1 MSAGL
6 SIDIGEQ
13 YDKIYRYC
21 YFRLHSRQTA
31 EDITQETFLRY
42 LEKYQG
48 NTAEQAL
55 RCLYTIARNLCVD
68 EYRRRSRERI
78 QETQRAAGDK
88 AVGVLMQEVVK
99 DDCSEQENPDEY
111 LLTSFAVRA
120 AVAAL
125 GQDERE
131 LLLLRYVNEV
141 PVSTIAQLMEL
152 SRFAVRRRLHAV
164 TKKFRENL
172 KKEGIE

>member
-6 SIDIGEQ
+6 FIDIGEQ

-21 YFRLHSRQTA
+21 YFRLRSRQTA

-48 NTAEQAL
+48 NTADQAL

-68 EYRRRSRERI
+68 EYRRCSRERL
-78 QETQRAAGDK
+78 QEAQRAAGDK
-88 AVGVLMQEVVK
+88 AAGVFMQEIVK
-99 DDCSEQENPDEY
+99 NDRSEQENPDEY

-141 PVSTIAQLMEL
+141 PVSTLAQLMEL

-164 TKKFRENL
+164 IKKFRENL

>member
-1 MSAGL
+1 MSGM
-6 SIDIGEQ
+6 SIDIEEQ

-21 YFRLHSRQTA
+21 YFRLRSRQTA

-68 EYRRRSRERI
+68 EYRRRSRDRL
-78 QETQRAAGDK
+78 QEAQRAADDE
-88 AVGVLMQEVVK
+88 AAGVFTQEIARNE
-99 DDCSEQENPDEY
+99 SFAQENTDEH
-111 LLTSFAVRA
+111 LLTRA

-125 GQDERE
+125 EPDEQE

-141 PVSTIAQLMEL
+141 PVSTLAQLMEL
-152 SRFAVRRRLHAV
+152 SRFAVRRRLLAV